1 MPSNGDRHSAG
12 RHAVPQPAATPAA
25 PVRAA
30 ANADARGSTPSEASG
45 QAVGIARLAA
55 GAGAG
60 ADPARQRL
68 AARQPPLTL
77 VALHR
82 AVGNA
87 AVQRLLQASVHG
99 GEGSA
104 PPALQR
110 QPGGNQSSR
119 RQGVVSV
126 RWSEDRVEFT
136 HRLSAAVAR
145 SLRVDAEVLLTPL
158 LTSAAVRDFHFA
170 HARGGKHKEGAR
182 LQVQVGLDYHNP
194 GKWEASVSG
203 IAVSDPASGT
213 PGKETEPTKPE
224 PSPARHQP
232 KPNET
237 LEERIAR
244 QTTTSAEILGR
255 TVARADERGLTGV
268 AFVIAFT
275 GKEIEPRMMEPIGPV
290 QPHQSGTMRMSA
302 QMAEASLRRD
312 VDALVDGGPG
322 EMVIQFMRDNRGIM
336 HHQKWWRRPLPPTPK
351 PGAHKP
357 RTEREMLDEYG
368 IPDPKKM
375 WTEIGERWEAEV
387 KDAGMMVLTFALTE
401 IATWIIGGAILKIL
415 GTGLSKL
422 PRLYR
427 AIRGKNAKAI
437 EEGLARLGKSEAD
450 ELGHLMERA
459 KRGEQLSAAETKR
472 LEEVAG
478 KLDEAMGSGAKAG
491 GQVADDAAVA
501 GAGRGA
507 VNRSTPDYYLVVD
520 AAEPIFSAEA
530 QLVAGG
536 ELKLVIRTEFQGQR
550 SAALRG
556 SEQFQAILRHFSGKV
571 RGIKGEWTYETNL
584 MKFNE
589 LTAGG
594 KSAREAA
601 LGTWTGE
608 QAAANGYRNVIVR
621 TLDGTPGSYT
631 KVDVLFVP

>member
-1 MPSNGDRHSAG
+1 MPSNGDHQSAG
-12 RHAVPQPAATPAA
+12 RHAAPQPAATPAA

-30 ANADARGSTPSEASG
+30 ANADARDTTPSEASG
-45 QAVGIARLAA
+45 QAVSIARLAA

-60 ADPARQRL
+60 ADPKRQWS
-68 AARQPPLTL
+68 ATRQPHLSL

-87 AVQRLLQASVHG
+87 AVQRLLHGPVHG

-110 QPGGNQSSR
+110 QPGGNQSTR

-136 HRLSAAVAR
+136 HRLSAVVAR
-145 SLRVDAEVLLTPL
+145 SLRVDAQVLLTPL
-158 LTSAAVRDFHFA
+158 LTSAAVSDFHVA

-182 LQVQVGLDYHNP
+182 LNVQVGLDYLNP

-203 IAVSDPASGT
+203 IAVSDPVSGT

-224 PSPARHQP
+224 PSPDRHQP

-237 LEERIAR
+237 LADRLAR
-244 QTTTSAEILGR
+244 QSMTSAEVMGR
-255 TVARADERGLTGV
+255 VVARADERGLSGV
-268 AFVIAFT
+268 GFVVAFT
-275 GKEIEPRMMEPIGPV
+275 GKEIEPRRMETMGPV
-290 QPHQSGTMRMSA
+290 QPHQSGTMRLSA
-302 QMAEASLRRD
+302 QMAEASLRQD
-312 VDALVDGGPG
+312 IDSLVMGGPG
-322 EMVIQFMRDNRGIM
+322 EMVIQFKRDERGIM
-336 HHQKWWRRPLPPTPK
+336 HLQKWERRPLPPTPK
-351 PGAHKP
+351 PGTSKP

-375 WTEIGERWEAEV
+375 WTEIGQKWEAEV

-401 IATWIIGGAILKIL
+401 IATWFIGGAILKIL
-415 GTGLSKL
+415 GRGLTKL

-427 AIRGKNAKAI
+427 AIRGKQVQAI

-459 KRGEQLSAAETKR
+459 KRGEQLSAGETKR
-472 LEEVAG
+472 LEELAG
-478 KLDEAMGSGAKAG
+478 RLDEAMGSGAKAG
-491 GQVADDAAVA
+491 GQAADEAAVA
-501 GAGRGA
+501 ARGRGT
-507 VNRSTPDYYLVVD
+507 VNHSTPDYYRVAD

-530 QLVAGG
+530 EVVAGG

-550 SAALRG
+550 SAVLRG
-556 SEQFQAILRHFSGKV
+556 SEQFQAILKHFSGKV

-584 MKFNE
+584 AKFNE
-589 LTAGG
+589 LTAGR
-594 KSAREAA
+594 KSAQEAA

-608 QAAANGYRNVIVR
+608 QAAANGYGRVIVR
-621 TLDGTPGSYT
+621 TLEGTPGNYT